1 MKKMNYPK
9 VIFRPYINE
18 NKEWKILPYVTLPDI
33 YKFDKKVYKQL
44 IKEDVYCSFI
54 NDEVT
59 VEFYDIVK
67 VMRKLHK
74 VSDKFL
80 EFTRYINDYKRDT
93 NKRAELFIF
102 VICKAIK
109 EKGNDIRKDIVMLN
123 EKLNNDNDI
132 VLRQVNDYVEYLA
145 DRCIIQEE
153 SLIKPYPQRFL
164 KARGMK
170 MNLEYRRESR
180 KALSRKWR
188 EEEEKS

>member
-74 VSDKFL
+74 VSDRFL

-102 VICKAIK
+102 AICKSIK
-109 EKGNDIRKDIVMLN
+109 EKGNAIRKDIIMFNEQLN
-123 EKLNNDNDI
+123 NNDNDI
-132 VLRQVNDYVEYLA
+132 VLRQVNNYVEYLA
-145 DRCIIQEE
+145 DRCIIQDE
-153 SLIKPYPQRFL
+153 SLIDMYSMAYEYIISNKLLWLTPTL
-164 KARGMK
+164 NC
-170 MNLEYRRESR
+170 MNYDY
-180 KALSRKWR
+180 
-188 EEEEKS
+188 